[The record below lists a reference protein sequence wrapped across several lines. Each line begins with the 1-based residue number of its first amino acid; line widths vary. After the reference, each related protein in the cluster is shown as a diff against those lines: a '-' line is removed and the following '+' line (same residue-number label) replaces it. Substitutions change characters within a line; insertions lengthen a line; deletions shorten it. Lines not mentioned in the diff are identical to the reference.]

1 MAGAPLSSTVTR
13 QSQVID
19 RKQFVEAAV
28 KEFPALEA
36 DICDETWVG
45 LVHLEV
51 SAFARYTQQQIDGE
65 NRVELKRCF
74 EFARKLLLEGTPDLK
89 NAIGVSYLEHLN
101 LRDQKRSRSWALKE
115 MPEVLRR
122 EFEAVTGGHGV

>member
-1 MAGAPLSSTVTR
+1 M
-13 QSQVID
+13 ID
-19 RKQFVEAAV
+19 RQKFVEAAV
-28 KEFPALEA
+28 KAFPALEA
-36 DICDETWVG
+36 DIRDQTWAG

-51 SAFARYTQQQIDGE
+51 SAFARYTQLQIDTE

-101 LRDQKRSRSWALKE
+101 VRDEKRGRSWALKE
-115 MPEVLRR
+115 MPENLRR
-122 EFEAVTGGHGV
+122 EFEAVTGGRSA